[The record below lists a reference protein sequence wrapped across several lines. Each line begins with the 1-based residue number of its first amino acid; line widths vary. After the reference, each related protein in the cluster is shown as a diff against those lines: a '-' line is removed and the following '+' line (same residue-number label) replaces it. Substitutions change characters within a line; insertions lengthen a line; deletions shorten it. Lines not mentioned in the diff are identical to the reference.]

1 VLKRGVIVH
10 AIHRRSHRQEEGH
23 EPTGGDEA
31 AHGGARRGQS
41 GSWRRLSRVERLG
54 AACESRQHGLGV
66 THVAGGATLGRS
78 RWGRSVNR
86 GFSVSG
92 RDGTKHERVEPV
104 IFPYSKMVP
113 LRTLEPNSVNN
124 FFSPNDCSSL

>member
-54 AACESRQHGLGV
+54 V

-92 RDGTKHERVEPV
+92 TKHERVEPV
-104 IFPYSKMVP
+104 IFPYTKMVP
-113 LRTLEPNSVNN
+113 LRTLEPSSVKN

>member
-31 AHGGARRGQS
+31 AHGGARRGRRSS
-41 GSWRRLSRVERLG
+41 GRHTSRVER
-54 AACESRQHGLGV
+54 LGV

-92 RDGTKHERVEPV
+92 TKHERVEPV
-104 IFPYSKMVP
+104 IFPYSKNGSAP
-113 LRTLEPNSVNN
+113 HS
-124 FFSPNDCSSL
+124 